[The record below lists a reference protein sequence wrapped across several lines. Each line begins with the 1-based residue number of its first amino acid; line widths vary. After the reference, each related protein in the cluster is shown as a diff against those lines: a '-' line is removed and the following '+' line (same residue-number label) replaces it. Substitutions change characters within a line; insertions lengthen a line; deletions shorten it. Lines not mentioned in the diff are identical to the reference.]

1 MAAQGRSGMPPAIS
15 AFEATQRLGPGVAAP
30 HRGAVRQGV
39 PRIRRRELRAELPTD
54 AFVGRLGAG
63 HT

>member
-1 MAAQGRSGMPPAIS
+1 MPPDIS

-39 PRIRRRELRAELPTD
+39 PWIRRRELRAELPTD